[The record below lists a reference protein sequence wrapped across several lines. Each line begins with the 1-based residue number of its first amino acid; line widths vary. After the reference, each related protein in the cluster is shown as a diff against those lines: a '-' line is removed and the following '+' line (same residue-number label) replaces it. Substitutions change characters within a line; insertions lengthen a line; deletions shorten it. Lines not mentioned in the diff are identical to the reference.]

1 MGGLR
6 PTPWGGIRRPQ
17 SALLLALLPAL
28 AGEAV
33 AQSQWVMVGRN
44 AELRLFVDRGN
55 IVREGD
61 IATMQQLVDYTSAQW
76 VGQKVIMSVRN
87 VVEYDC
93 AKRKVRTVAGAGY
106 SEQLMRGIPVSEERL
121 PAAEWL
127 EVPAGGTPEQLWKI
141 ACGRE

>member
-6 PTPWGGIRRPQ
+6 PTPWGGIRRLQ

-76 VGQKVIMSVRN
+76 VGQ
-87 VVEYDC
+87 
-93 AKRKVRTVAGAGY
+93 
-106 SEQLMRGIPVSEERL
+106 
-121 PAAEWL
+121 
-127 EVPAGGTPEQLWKI
+127 
-141 ACGRE
+141 